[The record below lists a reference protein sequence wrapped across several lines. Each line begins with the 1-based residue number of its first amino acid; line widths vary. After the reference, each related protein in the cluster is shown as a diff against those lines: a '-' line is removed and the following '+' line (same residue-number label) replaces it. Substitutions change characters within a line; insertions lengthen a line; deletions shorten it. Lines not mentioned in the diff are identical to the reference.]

1 MFRIN
6 ELAGGKFLFMV
17 LLIMS
22 MKNFP
27 IVFLILSIIVAS
39 GYVIFF
45 KTNLI
50 ETFLISLLVINY
62 GIGGLWAFMGHYF
75 RADQTAKFIGWP
87 AGNPFQK
94 EIAFTNLAFGIMGI
108 LALFFRGNYLIAAV
122 LGPSIFLFGAA
133 SVHIKEISKNK
144 NMSPGNAGPVLYI
157 SGILVPVILISFLV
171 IYMLNN

>member
-1 MFRIN
+1 
-6 ELAGGKFLFMV
+6 
-17 LLIMS
+17 

-27 IVFLILSIIVAS
+27 IVFLILSIIVAFGS
-39 GYVIFF
+39 VIFL

-62 GIGGLWAFMGHYF
+62 GFGGLWAFMGHYF
-75 RADQTAKFIGWP
+75 MQDKIAKFIGWP

-94 EIAFTNLAFGIMGI
+94 EVAFANLAFGTMGI

-133 SVHIKEISKNK
+133 STHIKEISKNK

-157 SGILVPVILISFLV
+157 SGILVPIALILLLLFYKIG
-171 IYMLNN
+171 N